1 MRRFEPGDRVV
12 VIRRDNHFAGPEEGA
27 VGTVLS
33 TRHNNKCN
41 RPFYSIMDMMIGW
54 DNKFSGGHSCGG
66 LCQNG
71 HGWNFMYS
79 HIGDLIDLYEESTV
93 EIDFSDMEML
103 L

>member
-12 VIRRDNHFAGPEEGA
+12 VIRRDDHFAGPEEGA

-33 TRHNNKCN
+33 TRHSGAIEPW
-41 RPFYSIMDMMIGW
+41 RTIMDMKIEW
-54 DNKFSGGHSCGG
+54 DNKFSDGHSCGG

-79 HIGDLIDLYEESTV
+79 HIGDLIDLYEESTI